1 MPNKVP
7 AASQAMATRKQ
18 VDALRAYRDLESEI
32 CSIDHMS
39 EILSD
44 MLERNLTPKRNI
56 DGMLAILVTKSELS
70 TLSFAWNDVA
80 MRASKLRDAFYAV
93 ERESVQ

>member
-1 MPNKVP
+1 MPTKIP
-7 AASQAMATRKQ
+7 AAGEAMTSRKQ
-18 VDALRAYRDLESEI
+18 VDRLLAYRDLENEI

-44 MLERNLTPKRNI
+44 MLERSLTPKREI

-93 ERESVQ
+93 EQESVQ